1 MGSVECPEYRTPGV
15 SISFREHHARGLAP
29 IFTGSG
35 FIKPDHVQLIRDG
48 RYQDCLVSS
57 RSAMEY
63 DSVTNADYEFPG
75 SLELATGELS
85 SDDILKQLD
94 TGLHINNLWCLNF
107 SDHNAFHV
115 TGMTRFAC
123 FWVEQGEIAV
133 NYRLLNDMRNQ
144 NSSAIDSTFN
154 ESSQGKFHSIS
165 AALFNDL
172 PAASDA
178 LGTVTSIEISDD
190 IAEIAVTRA
199 KNGQPHNYYIYLVRT
214 EQGYWTID
222 DM

>member
-1 MGSVECPEYRTPGV
+1 MGSVECPEYRTLGV

-133 NYRLLNDMRNQ
+133 YYRLLPVIRYTGAGYHDYNEL
-144 NSSAIDSTFN
+144 SSEV
-154 ESSQGKFHSIS
+154 ESEHRTGDPQGTIPPW
-165 AALFNDL
+165 LVL
-172 PAASDA
+172 
-178 LGTVTSIEISDD
+178 LGAR
-190 IAEIAVTRA
+190 IAPV
-199 KNGQPHNYYIYLVRT
+199 N
-214 EQGYWTID
+214 
-222 DM
+222 